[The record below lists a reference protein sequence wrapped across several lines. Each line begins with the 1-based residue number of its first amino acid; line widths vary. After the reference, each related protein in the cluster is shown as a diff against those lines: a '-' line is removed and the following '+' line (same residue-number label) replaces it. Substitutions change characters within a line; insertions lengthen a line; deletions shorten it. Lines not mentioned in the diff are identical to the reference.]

1 MRERDLLVWKQNFHR
16 GWFSRTRFRSQ
27 IGETSCKPQ
36 HSSTSQ
42 PSAIPYST
50 TSYNTI
56 HFHTRPCHET
66 PATMEIPP
74 LTMSGQSHE
83 IRNIMNLLKIL
94 NTYWKKTAASTQF
107 ADNSFGIPLP
117 LRGKL
122 RNIMNAYLKKT
133 AASMQFANNSFG
145 NGFTCTSCWY
155 VVLQHLVWFIG
166 ATECIFLL
174 TSLGLYHFFLRRPY
188 NLRTKRTKNNSALD
202 DASTLDLDNNWTM
215 EPCAD
220 TVKNGCFCLF
230 WPCAMIDRRTMSSIS
245 SNVNSVIRRTI
256 SHIANKVH

>member
-1 MRERDLLVWKQNFHR
+1 MIIFFVPTPPHLDRRISKIISKKRKAKSEGKGSVGLEAK
-16 GWFSRTRFRSQ
+16 FSSRLIFSDSFSFTQ
-27 IGETSCKPQ
+27 IIGETSCKPQ

-74 LTMSGQSHE
+74 LTMSGQSHD
-83 IRNIMNLLKIL
+83 IWNIMNLLKIL

-117 LRGKL
+117 LRGKW

-133 AASMQFANNSFG
+133 AASMQFANNIFG

-155 VVLQHLVWFIG
+155 VVLQHLV
-166 ATECIFLL
+166 
-174 TSLGLYHFFLRRPY
+174 
-188 NLRTKRTKNNSALD
+188 
-202 DASTLDLDNNWTM
+202 
-215 EPCAD
+215 
-220 TVKNGCFCLF
+220 
-230 WPCAMIDRRTMSSIS
+230 
-245 SNVNSVIRRTI
+245 
-256 SHIANKVH
+256 